1 MAHYTSCQGVD
12 CQVIIFLTLLA
23 SQAGIRGPGCMV
35 WVSPGQSLLLGLGAE
50 GTSRG
55 LGFRD
60 SCRGLNN

>member
-1 MAHYTSCQGVD
+1 M
-12 CQVIIFLTLLA
+12 IIFLTLLA